1 MWIEIQEK
9 NEKCLL
15 TIKIKTKFL
24 FWVVDG
30 GITGKSKARYT
41 QYVVFLN
48 ESTVGAFTGT

>member
-1 MWIEIQEK
+1 MWIEIREK

-30 GITGKSKARYT
+30 GITGRSKARYT